1 MSGMMQRMP
10 ALEVTDLRKSYGTF
24 TALAGVSFRVEEG
37 EMFGLLGPN
46 GAGKTTLLSIL
57 SCLLEST
64 GGGATLLGRP
74 VSIHDRELRRQIGIV
89 PQDLAIYGEL
99 TARENLDFFGGLYG
113 LAGEKRRQRST
124 EVLAAIGL
132 SDRADDRAETFSGGM
147 KRRLNL
153 GCALLH
159 RPKLIMLD
167 EPTTGVDPQSRN
179 HIFEEVRRLNA
190 AGVTI
195 IYTSHYMEEVQALC
209 RRIAIIDAGKVQAC
223 DTLEGLLARFEGLI
237 RLRVRPQPPELL
249 QRLGELPGARLTAS
263 DGEQLSLQCADVKGT
278 LLRVVALLNESKA
291 DLVGLDVEEPNLER
305 VFLLLT
311 GRALRD

>member
-1 MSGMMQRMP
+1 MP
-10 ALEVTDLRKSYGTF
+10 ALEVTDLRKRYGAF
-24 TALAGVSFRVEEG
+24 TALDGVSFRVEEG

-57 SCLLEST
+57 SCLLEAT
-64 GGGATLLGRP
+64 AGQATLLGRP
-74 VSIHDRELRRQIGIV
+74 VSIHDRALRRQIGIV
-89 PQDLAIYGEL
+89 PQDLAIYCEL

-113 LAGEKRRQRST
+113 LAGQERSQRST

-159 RPKLIMLD
+159 RPKLILLD

-209 RRIAIIDAGKVQAC
+209 RHIAIIDAGKVQAC

-237 RLRVRPQPPELL
+237 RLRVRPSPPELR
-249 QRLGELPGARLTAS
+249 QRLGELPGVRVTESA
-263 DGEQLSLQCADVKGT
+263 GEQLALQCADVKGT
-278 LLRVVALLNESKA
+278 LLRVVALLNESKV